1 MDYSYRNNRYKRKRT
16 RRFRRFIAMIVV
28 SLTAGVLVAGYGLI
42 HLFSEN
48 KGDKKVENSTEI
60 SSTTTMDN
68 SLKPDESSVV
78 RVIDEEETVNET
90 VETAETEENKKKGV
104 LASRSQKIEDLVKFS
119 SKEASK
125 YFEDTAFIGDSR
137 TQGLQINAGI
147 KSAKFFAGRGL
158 NVKNA
163 LTDKVVRGKNNKNVT
178 VVDAL
183 DGKEYKKVYISF
195 GINELGW
202 TNLDIFIERYQALI
216 KAVEEKQPKAEIVV
230 YGILP
235 VTKKKSDKDKVF
247 NMKNVKKF
255 NKRIKKMAEEME
267 ITYVDLSDAVKNEK
281 GFLPDEVTP
290 DGIHMNKDYC
300 RRILAYIVNKK
311 I

>member
-1 MDYSYRNNRYKRKRT
+1 
-16 RRFRRFIAMIVV
+16 MIVV

-42 HLFSEN
+42 HLLSEN
-48 KGDKKVENSTEI
+48 KGDEKVENSTEV

-90 VETAETEENKKKGV
+90 VETAETEENKKKEV

>member
-42 HLFSEN
+42 HLLSEN
-48 KGDKKVENSTEI
+48 KGDEKVENSTEI

-78 RVIDEEETVNET
+78 RVIDEEESVNET
-90 VETAETEENKKKGV
+90 VETAETEENKKKEV

-125 YFEDTAFIGDSR
+125 YFQDTAFIGDSR

-183 DGKEYKKVYISF
+183 EGKDYKKVYISF

-255 NKRIKKMAEEME
+255 NKRIKKMAEDME
-267 ITYVDLSDAVKNEK
+267 ITYVDLSAAVKNEK